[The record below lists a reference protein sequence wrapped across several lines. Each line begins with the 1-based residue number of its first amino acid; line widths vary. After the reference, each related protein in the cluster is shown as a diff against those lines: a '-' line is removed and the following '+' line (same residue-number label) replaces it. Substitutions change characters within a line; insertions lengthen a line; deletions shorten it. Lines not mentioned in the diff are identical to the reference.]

1 MRMQG
6 TNYWRVNMSV
16 DLIGHWHVRLYG
28 APGELK
34 EEKFGKNIITEG
46 GKSFLASFLAE
57 ATTSAK
63 TFTALYIGVGTD
75 STTEATSNT
84 ILGTEVARQTGT
96 ASNSANAIY
105 EVTATMA
112 SGVGTGAIVEYGLFD
127 SNTAGIMFSRD
138 TEAVV
143 NKGANDTLTVTT
155 KVTIS

>member
-1 MRMQG
+1 MG
-6 TNYWRVNMSV
+6 LNLT
-16 DLIGHWHVRLYG
+16 GHWHIQLYG
-28 APGELK
+28 APNELK
-34 EEKFGKNIITEG
+34 QEVYGKNIITEG

-75 STTEATSNT
+75 STAEAASNT
-84 ILGTEVARQTGT
+84 ALGVELARQTGA

-112 SGVGTGAIVEYGLFD
+112 SGIGTGAITEYGLFD
-127 SNTAGIMFSRD
+127 SNTAGTMFSRD
-138 TEAVV
+138 TESVV